1 MSHAVAAPLSGAT
14 AIPAVEIPTVDLRE
28 LAPWALFAGLLAVL
42 VVFFVSTDQGAVSLF
57 AGTAIHEWVHDGRHL
72 LGYPCH

>member
-1 MSHAVAAPLSGAT
+1 MSQVSAAPVAGASSVPT
-14 AIPAVEIPTVDLRE
+14 IPFGQ
-28 LAPWALFAGLLAVL
+28 LAPWALFFGLLGTLVL
-42 VVFFVSTDQGAVSLF
+42 FFVSTDQGAVSLL

>member
-1 MSHAVAAPLSGAT
+1 MSQSTAAAPT
-14 AIPAVEIPTVDLRE
+14 IEIPSIPLAE
-28 LAPWALFAGLLAVL
+28 LAPWAIFFGLLATL
-42 VVFFVSTDQGAVSLF
+42 VIFFISADQGAFSIP

>member
-1 MSHAVAAPLSGAT
+1 MAHAASLATPSGAS
-14 AIPAVEIPTVDLRE
+14 VVIPTIPLRE
-28 LAPWALFAGLLAVL
+28 LLPWALFFGLLAL
-42 VVFFVSTDQGAVSLF
+42 TALFFVSADQGSVSIP